1 MRSILVAIT
10 GGVLLA
16 AQGLVSQ
23 TIAFNRVEV
32 GQPEIFVAA
41 SDGSNEHPLLPNPDR
56 DYDAVWSPDGKSIVF
71 TSERNGSA
79 DLFRVNPDGSGL
91 KALTTDPAYDD
102 QAAFSPDGQKIV
114 FVSTRVGGTAN
125 LWILDLPSGRIL
137 RITTGA
143 GGDFRPSW
151 SHDGKWI
158 AFSSG
163 RGKSMPFS
171 EGRWERLQLA
181 ELYIVHPDGSG
192 LKKVPGNQDFCGSP
206 KWMGDGR
213 HVVAYCMT
221 AQQTLANR
229 IANPGA
235 GNDTRLMSVDTMTGA
250 STELPAAGVK
260 INPSPLDQNE
270 IGYIRKDAPDA
281 GIYYVS
287 GRRGPRG
294 PIRTASWSPDGNLVV
309 FHKRVP
315 SAPVPLR
322 KAFSGDSNYEL
333 QIASGGTL
341 PSFNRSGTQFV
352 TTGFPN
358 GHASLSAI
366 TVTTVATGA
375 SQVVYQDKTS
385 NALAGSWSS
394 DGRKIIFG
402 IGEFAAFFDGFHSEF
417 LKPSDRIEGGAKVA
431 LVNADGTGFEEL
443 TGGAGNNAFPSFS
456 PDGKSFVYR
465 TFSREGNGLRI
476 MDLITKAVTNLTDGY
491 DNFPLWSPRGDLIMF
506 ARLSGGTYDVYTIKP
521 DGSSLKRLTN
531 GSGNDAHMAWS
542 PDGEYIAFA
551 SSRMGF
557 KDEAA
562 YTDAPQPYGEIF
574 VMRFDGTGVEQ
585 LTDNQWEDGAPGW
598 RGVPARQVASGSLTA
613 R

>member
-1 MRSILVAIT
+1 MPRRDPCRATGLVQIAFALVDSAGDQKNRSTWRYTPVMRSLLVVIA
-10 GGVLLA
+10 GLLLLG
-16 AQGLVSQ
+16 AQGSRSQ

-41 SDGSNEHPLLPNPDR
+41 SDGSNEHPLLANPDR
-56 DYDAVWSPDGKSIVF
+56 DYDATWSPDGKSIVF

-79 DLFRVNPDGSGL
+79 DLFQVKPDGSGL
-91 KALTTDPAYDD
+91 VALTTDPAYDD

-114 FVSTRVGGTAN
+114 FVSTRDGGTAN
-125 LWILDLPSGRIL
+125 LWILDLTSRRIRRL
-137 RITTGA
+137 TTGA

-163 RGKSMPFS
+163 RGKAMPFS

-181 ELYIVHPDGSG
+181 DLYIVHPDGSG
-192 LKKVPGNQDFCGSP
+192 LTKVPGNQDFCGSP
-206 KWMGDGR
+206 KWMRDSL
-213 HVVAYCMT
+213 HLVAYCMT

-229 IANPGA
+229 IAHPDS
-235 GNDTRLMSVDTMTGA
+235 GNDTHLVSLDAMTGA
-250 STELPAAGVK
+250 FTELPAAGVK
-260 INPSPLDQNE
+260 INPSVLDRNE
-270 IGYIRKDAPDA
+270 IGYIRKDSPDA
-281 GIYYVS
+281 GIYYLS

-294 PIRTASWSPDGNLVV
+294 AIRTASWSPNGNLIV

-315 SAPVPLR
+315 GAPMPLR

-358 GHASLSAI
+358 GRTSLSAI

-385 NALAGSWSS
+385 NALAGSWSP

-417 LKPSDRIEGGAKVA
+417 LKPGDRIEG
-431 LVNADGTGFEEL
+431 
-443 TGGAGNNAFPSFS
+443 
-456 PDGKSFVYR
+456 
-465 TFSREGNGLRI
+465 
-476 MDLITKAVTNLTDGY
+476 
-491 DNFPLWSPRGDLIMF
+491 
-506 ARLSGGTYDVYTIKP
+506 
-521 DGSSLKRLTN
+521 
-531 GSGNDAHMAWS
+531 
-542 PDGEYIAFA
+542 
-551 SSRMGF
+551 
-557 KDEAA
+557 
-562 YTDAPQPYGEIF
+562 
-574 VMRFDGTGVEQ
+574 
-585 LTDNQWEDGAPGW
+585 
-598 RGVPARQVASGSLTA
+598 
-613 R
+613 